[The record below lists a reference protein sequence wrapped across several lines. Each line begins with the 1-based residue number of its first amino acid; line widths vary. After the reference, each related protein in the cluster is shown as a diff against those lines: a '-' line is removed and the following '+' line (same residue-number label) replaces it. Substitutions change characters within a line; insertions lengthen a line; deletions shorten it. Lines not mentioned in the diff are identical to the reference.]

1 MLPHQCLLNVL
12 MIVSLRSS
20 HPEVAKTT
28 VHPSAGAQLPH
39 AGAAAHWVAGK
50 GTFWVFCGGFSQ
62 KETQQELV
70 LPRSHLS
77 VPKGKSVTILTQ
89 LNNEGRGIVHQ
100 FLATSAASVWRYYHC
115 VMLLTGKNLM
125 GHVSV
130 FRCLNHISLP
140 SATDKTRSKNV
151 LEQEMSGDAV
161 FLLMIYQNM

>member
-1 MLPHQCLLNVL
+1 
-12 MIVSLRSS
+12 MIASLRSS

-39 AGAAAHWVAGK
+39 TGAAAHWVAGK

-62 KETQQELV
+62 KETQQKLV

-77 VPKGKSVTILTQ
+77 VPKGTSVMILTE
-89 LNNEGRGIVHQ
+89 LNIAPVSGHQ
-100 FLATSAASVWRYYHC
+100 CWICVTLLSLCNAADRKDWFE
-115 VMLLTGKNLM
+115 KNLTE
-125 GHVSV
+125 HVSV
-130 FRCLNHISLP
+130 FRCLDHVSLS
-140 SATDKTRSKNV
+140 SATDKTGSKNV

>member
-1 MLPHQCLLNVL
+1 

-62 KETQQELV
+62 KETQQKLL

-77 VPKGKSVTILTQ
+77 VPKGTSVTILTA
-89 LNNEGRGIVHQ
+89 LHIAPFPGRRRCICVT
-100 FLATSAASVWRYYHC
+100 LLSLCNAADRRGWFE
-115 VMLLTGKNLM
+115 KNLM
-125 GHVSV
+125 EHVSV
-130 FRCLNHISLP
+130 FRCLDHINLS
-140 SATDKTRSKNV
+140 SAADKIGAKNV

-161 FLLMIYQNM
+161 FLLMIYQNMSHLHPGSG